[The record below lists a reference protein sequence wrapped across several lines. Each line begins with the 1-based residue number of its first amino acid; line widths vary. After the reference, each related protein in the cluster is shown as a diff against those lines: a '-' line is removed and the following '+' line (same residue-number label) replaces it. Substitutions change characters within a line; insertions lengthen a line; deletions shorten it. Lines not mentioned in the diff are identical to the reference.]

1 MMALTLFHCMRY
13 PICLG
18 IKSKNRHFGML
29 LCTAGYEAVQLLY
42 QWSAGTRMDC
52 ISMQYIRNQCAQK
65 HSQRHIVHSG
75 TANFYNFTR
84 ARAYILENSCAA
96 VPLCNYSVTTRLRR
110 FLVYN
115 SESLIRQQNS
125 KFSKDSGKNAHIM
138 RANALALNETI
149 VPSEDFVW

>member
-1 MMALTLFHCMRY
+1 MALTLFHCMRY

-84 ARAYILENSCAA
+84 ARAYILENSCSA

-110 FLVYN
+110 FLVDN

-125 KFSKDSGKNAHIM
+125 KFSKDSSKNAHIM

-149 VPSEDFVW
+149 VPSDDFVW